1 MRKWLQAMVDQ
12 FLAAISSVQETPAG
26 RAPAMLPPMFPQPAF
41 TITERTQIL
50 QTLFALL
57 WQRNESNIEQCRL
70 QYRDPVGGNARLA
83 NYWKQSLSQL
93 VAGFPA
99 WVNLSE
105 SSCLRG
111 LLSFLTKIAQ
121 VSLVLIVDRRKDG
134 SISTVA
140 MDSHAFDLRT
150 V

>member
-1 MRKWLQAMVDQ
+1 MKAYSVDLRQ
-12 FLAAISSVQETPAG
+12 KVVDAYEQQEGSQRELAK
-26 RAPAMLPPMFPQPAF
+26 RF
-41 TITERTQIL
+41 
-50 QTLFALL
+50 
-57 WQRNESNIEQCRL
+57 
-70 QYRDPVGGNARLA
+70 
-83 NYWKQSLSQL
+83 KQL